1 MRKFSTKTRLELC
14 RALAFK
20 PVKSKYYRNYR
31 DFPVV
36 YDMRSRFDGNVSEYY
51 QVIAENGDTYHV
63 DENGY
68 VSDFFQWDDVI
79 DGESQSVMEKNDG
92 SGYELETMKNGNLTS
107 IDISVAELP
116 ENRVAE
122 LDKCLID
129 VIGNVSSAKQKKVKN
144 ILNVA

>member
-63 DENGY
+63 DDNGY
-68 VSDFFQWDDVI
+68 VNDFLEWENGGVVQA
-79 DGESQSVMEKNDG
+79 VMEKDDG
-92 SGYELETMKNGNLTS
+92 GYELETIKHGDSTVTDLT
-107 IDISVAELP
+107 VPELP

-122 LDKCLID
+122 LDNCLTD
-129 VIGNVSSAKQKKVKN
+129 VIGNVSSAKRKKVKN